1 MSIRKSIITL
11 TRGFYS
17 TVSQNIRT
25 PLKKRRPPIS
35 VTTSAADRLSTLIS
49 ECQSNDPVLG
59 IRLGVKKRGCNGL
72 SYTMNYIHTTA
83 DDLKKV
89 ENDEVVVCDNN
100 IKVFVELKAILS
112 IVGTTMDYVDTD
124 LKSEFTFINQLS
136 KGECGC
142 GESFTT

>member
-1 MSIRKSIITL
+1 
-11 TRGFYS
+11 
-17 TVSQNIRT
+17 
-25 PLKKRRPPIS
+25 
-35 VTTSAADRLSTLIS
+35 
-49 ECQSNDPVLG
+49 
-59 IRLGVKKRGCNGL
+59 
-72 SYTMNYIHTTA
+72 MNYIHTTA

-89 ENDEVVVCDNN
+89 ENDEIVVCDNN

-124 LKSEFTFINQLS
+124 LKSEFTFINPLS